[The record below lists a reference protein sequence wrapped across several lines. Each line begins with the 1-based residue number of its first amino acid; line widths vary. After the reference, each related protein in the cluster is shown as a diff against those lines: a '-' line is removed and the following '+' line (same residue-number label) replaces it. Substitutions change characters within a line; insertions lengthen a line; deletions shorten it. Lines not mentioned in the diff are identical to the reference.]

1 MTMNSLSK
9 FWEVKDNGF
18 LPTNNLISDA
28 FSALIESKYKRI
40 ALDMPEMSRQQ
51 VVEYFNDRSQDIE
64 NDLNDIVSN
73 DRVDLAE
80 NLMRVLSYAASFY
93 VHYPEEP
100 KVNVLPKAIA
110 APFVRVANLVE
121 RPPILSYA
129 SYCLYNWK
137 HEFPPLRVELY
148 NINLIQN
155 FCKANDARRDED
167 WFILVHVDI
176 ENKAARG
183 IKALQ
188 GFHLNESV
196 ESVQKRLTSLV
207 ESLALMNVTMKRMPE
222 QCDPDVY
229 YLKVR
234 PYIFSFENIIY
245 EGEFG
250 DQPQTF
256 RGETGAQSSI
266 VPAFQTWLGVQ
277 HKENLLTTHLKDMRN
292 YMPLE
297 HRNFLTNLEQQPT
310 VRDFVLLNIN
320 NLQLRVLYNSCVHQ
334 LYEFRRQHLQYAV
347 DYIQKKVPNPKG
359 TGGTPYVPWLSKL
372 AEETESY
379 YL

>member
-1 MTMNSLSK
+1 MKSLSS

-18 LPTNNLISDA
+18 LPGDFTALDSLIDSSHKT
-28 FSALIESKYKRI
+28 FV
-40 ALDMPEMSRQQ
+40 LDMPEMNRQN
-51 VVEYFNDRSQDIE
+51 VVEYFSDRSKDIE
-64 NDLNDIVSN
+64 NDLLDMTSQDNVAA
-73 DRVDLAE
+73 AE

-93 VHYPEEP
+93 IHYPGEP
-100 KVNVLPKAIA
+100 SVNVLPKAIA
-110 APFVRVANLVE
+110 SPFVRVANLVE

-129 SYCLYNWK
+129 SYCLYNFQRELP
-137 HEFPPLRVELY
+137 HLPVELG
-148 NINLIQN
+148 NIDLLQN
-155 FCKANDARRDED
+155 FCKASDARRDED

-176 ENKAARG
+176 EKGAARG
-183 IKALQ
+183 LKAMQ
-188 GFHLNESV
+188 GFDLGESV
-196 ESVQKRLTSLV
+196 ESVQKRLTALV

-234 PYIFSFENIIY
+234 PYIFSFENVIY

-277 HKENLLTTHLKDMRN
+277 HKESLLTTHLKDMRN
-292 YMPLE
+292 YMPMA
-297 HRNFLTNLEQQPT
+297 HREFLTNLEQQPT
-310 VRDFVLLNIN
+310 VRDFVLLNMN
-320 NLQLRVLYNSCVHQ
+320 NLSLRVLYNSCVNQ
-334 LYEFRRQHLQYAV
+334 LYEVRRQHLQYAV

>member
-1 MTMNSLSK
+1 MKSLSS

-18 LPTNNLISDA
+18 LPGDFTALDSLIDSSHKT
-28 FSALIESKYKRI
+28 FV
-40 ALDMPEMSRQQ
+40 LDMPEMNRQN
-51 VVEYFNDRSQDIE
+51 VVEYFSDRSKDIE
-64 NDLNDIVSN
+64 NDLLDMTSQDNVAA
-73 DRVDLAE
+73 AE

-93 VHYPEEP
+93 IHYPGEP
-100 KVNVLPKAIA
+100 SVNVLPKAIA
-110 APFVRVANLVE
+110 SPFVRVANLVE

-129 SYCLYNWK
+129 SYCLYNFQRELP
-137 HEFPPLRVELY
+137 HLPVELG
-148 NINLIQN
+148 NIDLLQN
-155 FCKANDARRDED
+155 FCKASDARRDED

-176 ENKAARG
+176 EKRAARG
-183 IKALQ
+183 LKAMQ
-188 GFHLNESV
+188 GFDLGESV
-196 ESVQKRLTSLV
+196 ESVQKRLTALV

-234 PYIFSFENIIY
+234 PYIFSFENVIY

-277 HKENLLTTHLKDMRN
+277 HKESLLTTHLKDMRN
-292 YMPLE
+292 YMPMA
-297 HRNFLTNLEQQPT
+297 HREFLTNLEQQPT
-310 VRDFVLLNIN
+310 VRDFVLLNMN
-320 NLQLRVLYNSCVHQ
+320 NLSLRVLYNSCVNQ

>member
-1 MTMNSLSK
+1 MTMKSLSS

-18 LPTNNLISDA
+18 LPGDFTALDSLIDSSHKT
-28 FSALIESKYKRI
+28 FV
-40 ALDMPEMSRQQ
+40 LDMPEMNRQN
-51 VVEYFNDRSQDIE
+51 VVEYFSDRSKDIE
-64 NDLNDIVSN
+64 NDLLDMTSQDNVAA
-73 DRVDLAE
+73 AE

-93 VHYPEEP
+93 IHYPGEP
-100 KVNVLPKAIA
+100 SVNVLPKAIA
-110 APFVRVANLVE
+110 SPFVRVANLVE

-129 SYCLYNWK
+129 SYCLYNFQRELP
-137 HEFPPLRVELY
+137 HLPVELG
-148 NINLIQN
+148 NIDLLQN
-155 FCKANDARRDED
+155 FCKASDARRDED

-176 ENKAARG
+176 EKRAARG
-183 IKALQ
+183 LKAMQ
-188 GFHLNESV
+188 GFDLGESV
-196 ESVQKRLTSLV
+196 ESVQKRLTALV

-234 PYIFSFENIIY
+234 PYIFSFENVIY

-277 HKENLLTTHLKDMRN
+277 HKESLLTTHLKDMRN
-292 YMPLE
+292 YMPMA
-297 HRNFLTNLEQQPT
+297 HREFLTNLEQQPT
-310 VRDFVLLNIN
+310 VRDFVLLNMN
-320 NLQLRVLYNSCVHQ
+320 NLSLRVLYNSCVNQ

>member
-1 MTMNSLSK
+1 MN
-9 FWEVKDNGF
+9 
-18 LPTNNLISDA
+18 
-28 FSALIESKYKRI
+28 
-40 ALDMPEMSRQQ
+40 RQN
-51 VVEYFNDRSQDIE
+51 VVEYFSDRSKDIE
-64 NDLNDIVSN
+64 NDLLDMTSQDNVAA
-73 DRVDLAE
+73 AE

-93 VHYPEEP
+93 IHYPGEP
-100 KVNVLPKAIA
+100 SVNVLPKAIA
-110 APFVRVANLVE
+110 SPFVRVANLVE

-129 SYCLYNWK
+129 SYCLYNFQRELP
-137 HEFPPLRVELY
+137 HLPVELG
-148 NINLIQN
+148 NIDLLQN
-155 FCKANDARRDED
+155 FCKASDARRDED

-176 ENKAARG
+176 EKGAARG
-183 IKALQ
+183 LKAMQ
-188 GFHLNESV
+188 GFDLGESV
-196 ESVQKRLTSLV
+196 ESVQKRLTALV

-234 PYIFSFENIIY
+234 PYIFSFENVIY

-277 HKENLLTTHLKDMRN
+277 HKESLLTTHLKDMRN
-292 YMPLE
+292 YMPMA
-297 HRNFLTNLEQQPT
+297 HREFLTNLEQQPT
-310 VRDFVLLNIN
+310 VRDFVLLNMN
-320 NLQLRVLYNSCVHQ
+320 NLSLRVLYNSCVNQ